1 VTIAA
6 NVLANNITGLTITV
20 TKPGGATGT
29 LTIKDL
35 DDLKI
40 ILNRDCPALYPQ
52 YDFATGWNYER
63 LSVGTDPF
71 WQISWTARYFY
82 AHAEVGRGRYNGEH
96 SAKIAA
102 NALAIAE
109 AVAAAC
115 TALGVSEIAP
125 SSISEP
131 TIVRGPD
138 DKQFHGA
145 EIEFAVT
152 DYRNM

>member
-1 VTIAA
+1 MTIAA
-6 NVLANNITGLTITV
+6 NVLADNITGLTITV
-20 TKPGGATGT
+20 TKPDGTTGT

-40 ILNRDCPALYPQ
+40 ILNRDCPVLYPQ
-52 YDFATGWNYER
+52 YEFATGWNYER
-63 LSVGTDPF
+63 QSVGTDPF
-71 WQISWTARYFY
+71 WQVTWKARYYY
-82 AHAEVGRGRYNGEH
+82 AHAEIGRGRYNGEH
-96 SAKIAA
+96 SKKISA

-125 SSISEP
+125 STISEP
-131 TIVRGPD
+131 TLVPGPD
-138 DKQFHGA
+138 DKQFYGA
-145 EIEFAVT
+145 EIEFDVT